1 MLSRLATRQRLLVA
15 APKMCRLTLVARP
28 ITPTQMV
35 QKRQLSVVQWLRGE
49 PLLEQG
55 KFFFVKKG
63 KEGSLIFYNL
73 FNSHA
78 IGIRNFSA
86 FSNIFYQIFV
96 VNIPYYGFRRYN
108 ILITILSVI

>member
-15 APKMCRLTLVARP
+15 APKMCRLTLVARA

-55 KFFFVKKG
+55 KFFCKKG
-63 KEGSLIFYNL
+63 KRWIINFFIIYLTLTLSGFEIFRL
-73 FNSHA
+73 FPTSF
-78 IGIRNFSA
+78 IKF
-86 FSNIFYQIFV
+86 
-96 VNIPYYGFRRYN
+96 
-108 ILITILSVI
+108 LW

>member
-55 KFFFVKKG
+55 EFFFVKKG
-63 KEGSLIFYNL
+63 KRGIINFFIIYLTLTLSGFEIFRL
-73 FNSHA
+73 FPTSF
-78 IGIRNFSA
+78 IKF
-86 FSNIFYQIFV
+86 
-96 VNIPYYGFRRYN
+96 
-108 ILITILSVI
+108 LW

>member
-1 MLSRLATRQRLLVA
+1 MNDLTFIYEMSKIVISDFIMLSRLATRQRLLVA

-55 KFFFVKKG
+55 KFFFCKKG
-63 KEGSLIFYNL
+63 KRDIN
-73 FNSHA
+73 
-78 IGIRNFSA
+78 
-86 FSNIFYQIFV
+86 QI
-96 VNIPYYGFRRYN
+96 YYK
-108 ILITILSVI
+108 